1 LIEGLQRW
9 LSDRHWQNRRRSVE
23 SLLSDVS
30 LMLPSHT
37 SSSLSAMSSAMPYHT
52 SSSLSAMSSA
62 MPSHTSSSLSDV
74 SLVRRLSDV
83 HLN

>member
-9 LSDRHWQNRRRSVE
+9 LSVRHWQNRRQRVE

-30 LMLPSHT
+30 LEL
-37 SSSLSAMSSAMPYHT
+37 PYHT
-52 SSSLSAMSSA
+52 SSN
-62 MPSHTSSSLSDV
+62 LSDV
-74 SLVRRLSDV
+74 SLVRRLSDR